1 MARSSDTDQALI
13 DTPLL
18 TTTGLLVEA
27 SAGLHATLEKQLDD
41 AGLSVQ
47 WFDVLV
53 RLLRTPGH
61 RLRMSDLAAQT
72 TLSASGLTRA
82 VDRLEGAGLV
92 RREACPS
99 DRRGAFAVLTPP
111 GEERILAALPGHVA
125 EVVRVFDGVF
135 DADDLETLTALLRRL
150 RDAVNPAAER
160 ASRPPSGG
168 C

>member
-1 MARSSDTDQALI
+1 MAVLPGTDADLV

-27 SAGLHATLEKQLDD
+27 SAGLHATLEKQLDG

-47 WFDVLV
+47 WFDVLI

-92 RREACPS
+92 QRESCPS
-99 DRRGAFAVLTPP
+99 DRRGSFAVLTPA
-111 GEERILAALPGHVA
+111 GEDRIMAALPGHVA
-125 EVVRVFDGVF
+125 EVVRVFEGAFSPDE
-135 DADDLETLTALLRRL
+135 LETLTALLRRL
-150 RDAVNPAAER
+150 RDAVNPAAEA
-160 ASRPPSGG
+160 ASRPPTD
-168 C
+168 CP